1 MIEPS
6 WLTDGLAGLMLA
18 TAAYCAGRV
27 FFAFG
32 RDRRIDLDADLAHTL
47 MAIAMAGMFVPHRA
61 FLPSPV
67 WAAIFGLI
75 AAWYLMRSVLE
86 RGHGGAPLAG
96 LRHHAG
102 HLVAALAMLYMVLA
116 TPTPAAGPPTS
127 SASSSGSMSS
137 MGSMGSMGSMT
148 GGDTSV
154 NSHVPL
160 AALLFTVLLFAYGVL
175 VAGLI
180 PAGAERLSPSL
191 GPGGLGAVGRGELLA
206 PRGSALREVVMS
218 LGMAAMLI
226 TML

>member
-1 MIEPS
+1 
-6 WLTDGLAGLMLA
+6 
-18 TAAYCAGRV
+18 
-27 FFAFG
+27 
-32 RDRRIDLDADLAHTL
+32 
-47 MAIAMAGMFVPHRA
+47 
-61 FLPSPV
+61 
-67 WAAIFGLI
+67 
-75 AAWYLMRSVLE
+75 MRSVLE
-86 RGHGGAPLAG
+86 RGHRGAALAV

-116 TPTPAAGPPTS
+116 TPASAG
-127 SASSSGSMSS
+127 SASPTGSTGSMDA

-148 GGDTSV
+148 GGDSAG
-154 NSHVPL
+154 NAHVPL
-160 AALLFTVLLFAYGVL
+160 AALLFTVLLFAYGAL

-191 GPGGLGAVGRGELLA
+191 GPGGLGAVGRGALLA